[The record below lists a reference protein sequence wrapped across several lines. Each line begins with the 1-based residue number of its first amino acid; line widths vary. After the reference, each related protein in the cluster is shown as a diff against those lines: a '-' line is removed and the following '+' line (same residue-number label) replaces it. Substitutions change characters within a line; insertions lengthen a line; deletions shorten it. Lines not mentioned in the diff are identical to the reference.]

1 VMRTYRPRYLIHS
14 AAAAEAEATSCYR
27 DALIKALVEE
37 RQQAREQRNQLR
49 AGWQLSR

>member
-1 VMRTYRPRYLIHS
+1 MMRTYRPRYLIHS

-37 RQQAREQRNQLR
+37 LLHTEYFA
-49 AGWQLSR
+49 LSLS